1 MDHDIIEALIRVVE
15 VKDACTAAHTWRV
28 ALYTQLLSEAA
39 GLDPDEVLHL
49 MYAAVLHDIGKIDIP
64 YRILA
69 KPGRLTAAEFE
80 IVKTHTVLG
89 YDRLRRMGETDPVTL
104 AFVRS
109 HHERL
114 DGSGYPDG
122 LSGAE
127 IPTAARCFAVVDTF
141 DAMTSIRPY
150 RRHVGPEAAE
160 KALAVLKAEAGTRY
174 CPDAV
179 ELLAARYER
188 GALDWILS
196 YFNDEQP
203 VASVSGYDAPL
214 IATTGRELSRRWRS
228 GKAAPL
234 GTSRVASRGDAD

>member
-1 MDHDIIEALIRVVE
+1 MDRDIIEALIRVVE

-64 YRILA
+64 YRILT

-89 YDRLRRMGETDPVTL
+89 YDRLRRMDETDPVTL

-127 IPTAARCFAVVDTF
+127 IPIAARCFAVVDTF

-179 ELLAARYER
+179 ELLAARFDSGE
-188 GALDWILS
+188 LDWILS

-203 VASVSGYDAPL
+203 MVSVSSYDAPV
-214 IATTGRELSRRWRS
+214 IATAGRELSRRWRS

-234 GTSRVASRGDAD
+234 GASRVASRGDAG

>member
-1 MDHDIIEALIRVVE
+1 MDRDIIEALIRVVE

-39 GLDPDEVLHL
+39 GLDRAEVLRL

-64 YRILA
+64 HRILA

-80 IVKTHTVLG
+80 IIKTHTILG
-89 YDRLRRMGETDPVTL
+89 YDRLRRMGETDTVTL
-104 AFVRS
+104 ALVRS

-127 IPTAARCFAVVDTF
+127 IPTAANCFAVIDTF
-141 DAMTSIRPY
+141 DAMTSVRPY
-150 RRHVGPEAAE
+150 RRRVGHGAAE
-160 KALAVLKAEAGTRY
+160 TALAELKAGVGTRY
-174 CPDAV
+174 CPEAV
-179 ELLAARYER
+179 ELLAARYEC
-188 GALDWILS
+188 GELDWILS

-214 IATTGRELSRRWRS
+214 IETAGRELSRRWRS
-228 GKAAPL
+228 GEAAPL
-234 GTSRVASRGDAD
+234 GASRVASRGDAD

>member
-1 MDHDIIEALIRVVE
+1 MDRDIIEALIRVVE

-39 GLDPDEVLHL
+39 GRDHAEVLRL

-64 YRILA
+64 HRILI

-80 IVKTHTVLG
+80 IIKTHTILG

-104 AFVRS
+104 ALVRS

-127 IPTAARCFAVVDTF
+127 IPTAARCFAVIDTF
-141 DAMTSIRPY
+141 DAMTSHRPY
-150 RRHVGPEAAE
+150 RRSVGPEAAE
-160 KALAVLKAEAGTRY
+160 KALAVLKAEASTRY
-174 CPDAV
+174 CPEAV
-179 ELLAARYER
+179 ELLAALYEC
-188 GALDWILS
+188 GELDWILS

-214 IATTGRELSRRWRS
+214 IETAGRQLSRRWRS
-228 GKAAPL
+228 DEAAPL
-234 GTSRVASRGDAD
+234 GASHVASRGDAD